1 MFSALTAFSCLTW
14 VSPVSYTHLDVYNR
28 QELTIAYQLTDFFGA
43 LKIIPN
49 MLALIWLA
57 PQVVALN
64 KEFYHTPGKY
74 YMADMEAKQEKKA
87 AKHSA

>member
-1 MFSALTAFSCLTW
+1 M
-14 VSPVSYTHLDVYNR
+14 
-28 QELTIAYQLTDFFGA
+28 ELTIAYQFIDFFGA

-64 KEFYHTPGKY
+64 QEYFNTPGKY
-74 YMADMEAKQEKKA
+74 YMADMEAKKAKKA
-87 AKHSA
+87 AKRK